1 MIRLYE
7 PMNQSQRL
15 FPARRY
21 QLRSGWLETDLF
33 IPSYVTTL
41 SNKFSYATN
50 KGDAVKSQS

>member
-1 MIRLYE
+1 
-7 PMNQSQRL
+7 MNERPRAL
-15 FPARRY
+15 FSL
-21 QLRSGWLETDLF
+21 QGDIGFDQGLETDLL